1 MKSQLSKLSSILSKD
16 IAFLTAR
23 ETEGRV
29 SGSVGAK
36 VAANYLVN
44 RLAELGAK
52 PAGEDEY
59 YTYLDVF
66 AARLKG
72 EVTLNIGGKK
82 LIHRKD
88 FGEISK
94 YSNPSGNHLRGK
106 LLVVR
111 DGDDM
116 DPDELKGKVVLIPE
130 IPKDFDLPATV
141 KAAEEVGIQALL
153 INGGERRWFHKTL
166 LASRE
171 NSIPV
176 FRIHNQ
182 KVSVLV
188 ESGDHEVEI
197 HLPLISES
205 LTCQNVLGL
214 FPGKNP
220 SKTLVISAHYDHVG
234 DDPSGFRFPGAID
247 NASGV
252 AIVLEIARKLSGRFF
267 PFNILIAFFT
277 GEESGLIGAKHFVKN
292 TTLPINAVIN
302 IDSLG
307 FEPSLVQMRNGH
319 EDAGNW
325 LADLS
330 AKIIQ
335 NHGVEVA
342 WIAGGEDS
350 VAFQKEGITAIGLGQ
365 KPTDP
370 AQRGIHSPD
379 DDAENLYYQP
389 IEKALEIT
397 EDIINQFIEDPER
410 FYKLI

>member
-1 MKSQLSKLSSILSKD
+1 MNSELSILSNRLSKD

-29 SGSVGAK
+29 SGSIGAK
-36 VAANYLVN
+36 VAANYLAN

-59 YTYLDVF
+59 FTYLDVV

-72 EVTLNIGGKK
+72 EVTLKIGGKK

-88 FGEISK
+88 FGEISR
-94 YSNPSGNHLRGK
+94 YSNSSGNHLSGK

-111 DGDDM
+111 DGDDVE
-116 DPDELKGKVVLIPE
+116 PDELKGKVVLIPE

-141 KAAEEVGIQALL
+141 KAAEKIGIQALL
-153 INGGERRWFHKTL
+153 INGGERRWFHKTA
-166 LASRE
+166 LAPRE

-188 ESGDHEVEI
+188 ESGDQEVEI
-197 HLPLISES
+197 HLPLITEG
-205 LTCQNVLGL
+205 LMCQNVLGL

-234 DDPSGFRFPGAID
+234 DDPNGFRFPGAVD

-252 AIVLEIARKLSGRFF
+252 AIVLEIARKLSGRLL
-267 PFNILIAFFT
+267 PFNMLIAFFT

-319 EDAGNW
+319 ENAGNW

-330 AKIIQ
+330 AEVIQ

-342 WIAGGEDS
+342 RITGGEDS

-370 AQRGIHSPD
+370 TQRGIHSPD
-379 DDAENLYYQP
+379 DNVENIYYRPVEQ
-389 IEKALEIT
+389 ALEVT
-397 EDIINQFIEDPER
+397 RDIIKQIIENPER
-410 FYKLI
+410 VLS

>member
-1 MKSQLSKLSSILSKD
+1 MERHLSTLSNRLSKD
-16 IAFLTAR
+16 IAFLTSR

-36 VAANYLVN
+36 VAANYLAN
-44 RLAELGAK
+44 RLSELGAK

-59 YTYLDVF
+59 FTYLDVV

-82 LIHRKD
+82 LIHRID
-88 FGEISK
+88 FGEISR

-111 DGDDM
+111 DGDDV

-130 IPKDFDLPATV
+130 IPKDFDLPVTV
-141 KAAEEVGIQALL
+141 KVAEGVGIQALL
-153 INGGERRWFHKTL
+153 INGGERRWFPKTT

-176 FRIHNQ
+176 IRIHNE
-182 KVSVLV
+182 KVRVLV
-188 ESGDHEVEI
+188 VSGDQEVEI

-214 FPGKNP
+214 FPGKDP

-234 DDPSGFRFPGAID
+234 DDPCGFRYPGAVD

-252 AIVLEIARKLSGRFF
+252 AMVLEIARKLSGRLL
-267 PFNILIAFFT
+267 PFNVLFAFFT

-292 TTLPINAVIN
+292 TIMPINTVIN

-307 FEPSLVQMRNGH
+307 FESSLVKMRNGH
-319 EDAGNW
+319 EEAGNW

-330 AKIIQ
+330 AEVIQ

-370 AQRGIHSPD
+370 TQRGIHSPD
-379 DDAENLYYQP
+379 DNAKNLYYRP
-389 IEKALEIT
+389 IEQALEI
-397 EDIINQFIEDPER
+397 IEDLINEIIVNPER
-410 FYKLI
+410 VLS